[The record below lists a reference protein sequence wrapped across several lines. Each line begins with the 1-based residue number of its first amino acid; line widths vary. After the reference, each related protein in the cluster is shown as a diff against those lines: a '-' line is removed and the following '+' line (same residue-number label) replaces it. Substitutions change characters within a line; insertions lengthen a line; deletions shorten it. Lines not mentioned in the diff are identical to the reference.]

1 MARSTVPFFIPRRHS
16 QDPPDPAASRA
27 LTGPRQDRPEVVVV
41 TGGSAGLGRAIA
53 QAFARDGAHI
63 GLIARQ
69 RERLEATRVEVE
81 ALGGEALVFQ
91 ADVADAQAV
100 DRAASAVEERFGP
113 IDIWINNAMTSVFS
127 PVKQMEP
134 EEFRRVTEVTYLGF
148 VHGTLAALKRMLPR
162 NRGVIVQ
169 VGSALTHISI
179 PLQSA
184 YCGAKHAMMGFT
196 ISLRTEL
203 MHDRSNVRVSIV
215 QMPAMN
221 TPQFDWVKS
230 RLPNKTEPVPPIF
243 QPEVCARAV
252 VYAAR
257 HDVGRE
263 LLVGWPTVKAVLGDK
278 LVPWYVDRKVASDGY
293 RDQQTEE
300 PEVPNRPN
308 NLWEPAPGAWGAH
321 GRFDAL
327 AKRYSVELWLRLN
340 RAWIVAA
347 VAATLALVI
356 VVMIA
361 R

>member
-1 MARSTVPFFIPRRHS
+1 V
-16 QDPPDPAASRA
+16 
-27 LTGPRQDRPEVVVV
+27 
-41 TGGSAGLGRAIA
+41 

-63 GLIARQ
+63 GLIARG
-69 RERLEATRVEVE
+69 RERLDATRAEVE
-81 ALGGEALVFQ
+81 RLGGKALVIQ
-91 ADVADAQAV
+91 GDVAGANTAE
-100 DRAASAVEERFGP
+100 RAADAVEKAFGP
-113 IDIWINNAMTSVFS
+113 IDIWINNAMSSVFS
-127 PVKQMEP
+127 PVSQMEP

-148 VHGTLAALKRMLPR
+148 VYGTLAALKRMLPR

-184 YCGAKHAMMGFT
+184 YCGAKHAMLGFT

-203 MHDRSNVRVSIV
+203 LHDRSNVRVSIV

-230 RLPNKTEPVPPIF
+230 RLPNRAQPVPPIF
-243 QPEVCARAV
+243 QPEACASAV

-257 HDVGRE
+257 NDVGRE

-278 LVPWYVDRKVASDGY
+278 LVPWYVDRKVAKDLY
-293 RDQQTEE
+293 RDQQTDE

-308 NLWEPAPGAWGAH
+308 NLLDPVPGAWGAH
-321 GRFDAL
+321 GRFDDV

-340 RAWIVAA
+340 RGWIVGAIAA
-347 VAATLALVI
+347 ILVVL
-356 VVMIA
+356 VVVIA
-361 R
+361 RA